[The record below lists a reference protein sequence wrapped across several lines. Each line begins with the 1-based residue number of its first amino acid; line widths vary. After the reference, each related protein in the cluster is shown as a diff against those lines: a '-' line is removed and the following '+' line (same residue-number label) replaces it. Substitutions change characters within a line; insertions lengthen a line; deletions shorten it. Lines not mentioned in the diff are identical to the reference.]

1 MKIAIIGLG
10 KMGGNMARRLQA
22 GNIDVVAFNRTP
34 EKTQELAEETGS
46 QPAYS
51 YKEVVS
57 FLDQPR
63 IVWSMVPAGETT
75 RQVAQEFYDMLDVDD
90 IFIDGGNSF
99 YKDSMD
105 LAEMFEKKGI
115 HFLDVGVSGG
125 IWGLTEGY
133 SLMIGGE
140 RKIAEYLAP
149 VFEILAP
156 VKDKGWGYVGPH
168 GAGHFVKM
176 VHNGIEY
183 GMMEA
188 IAEGFEIMH
197 AKKSFHIDLEETAR
211 IWQDGSVVRSWL
223 LDLTHDALAED
234 KELASIASWVED
246 SGEGRWTANE
256 AVDLGVPA
264 PVITDALFRRFD
276 SRQPDSFALKTLAA
290 MRNKFGGHSIKE
302 KKGK

>member
-22 GNIDVVAFNRTP
+22 GNIEVVAYNRTP
-34 EKTQELAEETGS
+34 EKTQELTEEIGL

-51 YKEVVS
+51 YKEVIS
-57 FLDQPR
+57 YLDQPR
-63 IVWSMVPAGETT
+63 IIWSMVPAGETT
-75 RQVAQEFYDMLDVDD
+75 RLVAQEFYELLDVDD
-90 IFIDGGNSF
+90 IFIDGGNSY
-99 YKDSMD
+99 YKNSME
-105 LAEMFEKKGI
+105 LAMMFLKKGI

-125 IWGLTEGY
+125 IWGLKEGY

-140 RKIAEYLAP
+140 RKIADYLKP
-149 VFEILAP
+149 VFEVLAP
-156 VKDKGWGYVGPH
+156 GKEKGWGYVGPH

-188 IAEGFEIMH
+188 LAEGFEIMH
-197 AKKSFHIDLEETAR
+197 TKQEFNLNLEEVAG
-211 IWQDGSVVRSWL
+211 IWQNGSVVRSWL
-223 LDLTHDALAED
+223 LDLTHDALSED
-234 KELASIASWVED
+234 NELSSIESWVDD
-246 SGEGRWTANE
+246 SGEGRWTAHE
-256 AVDLGVPA
+256 AIDLGVPT

-276 SRQPDSFALKTLAA
+276 SRQSDSFALKTLAA

-302 KKGK
+302 KKGE

>member
-22 GNIDVVAFNRTP
+22 GNIEVVAYNRTP
-34 EKTQELAEETGS
+34 EKTQELTEEIGL

-51 YKEVVS
+51 YKEVIS
-57 FLDQPR
+57 YLDQTR
-63 IVWSMVPAGETT
+63 IIWSMVPAGETT
-75 RQVAQEFYDMLDVDD
+75 RLVAQEFYELLDVDD
-90 IFIDGGNSF
+90 IFIDGGNSY
-99 YKDSMD
+99 YKDSME
-105 LAEMFEKKGI
+105 LAMMFLKKGI

-125 IWGLTEGY
+125 IWGLKEGY

-140 RKIAEYLAP
+140 RKIADYLKP
-149 VFEILAP
+149 VFEVLAP
-156 VKDKGWGYVGPH
+156 GKDKGWGYVGPH

-188 IAEGFEIMH
+188 LAEGFEIMH
-197 AKKSFHIDLEETAR
+197 AKQEFNINLEEVAG
-211 IWQDGSVVRSWL
+211 IWQNGSVVRSWL
-223 LDLTHDALAED
+223 LDLTHDALSED
-234 KELASIASWVED
+234 NELSSIESWVDD
-246 SGEGRWTANE
+246 SGEGRWTAHE
-256 AVDLGVPA
+256 AIDLGVPT

-302 KKGK
+302 KKGE

>member
-22 GNIDVVAFNRTP
+22 GNIEVVAYNRTP
-34 EKTQELAEETGS
+34 EKTQELTEEIGL

-51 YKEVVS
+51 YKEVIS
-57 FLDQPR
+57 YLDQPR
-63 IVWSMVPAGETT
+63 IIWSMVPAGETT
-75 RQVAQEFYDMLDVDD
+75 RLVAQEFYELLDIDD
-90 IFIDGGNSF
+90 IFIDGGNSY
-99 YKDSMD
+99 YKDSME
-105 LAEMFEKKGI
+105 LAMMFLKKGI

-125 IWGLTEGY
+125 IWGLKEGY

-140 RKIAEYLAP
+140 RKIADYLKSVFEVLAP
-149 VFEILAP
+149 GKE
-156 VKDKGWGYVGPH
+156 KGWGYVGPH

-188 IAEGFEIMH
+188 LAEGFEIMH
-197 AKKSFHIDLEETAR
+197 AKQEFNINLEEVAG
-211 IWQDGSVVRSWL
+211 IWQNGSVVRSWL
-223 LDLTHDALAED
+223 LDLTHDALSED
-234 KELASIASWVED
+234 NELSSIESWVDD
-246 SGEGRWTANE
+246 SGEGRWTAHE
-256 AVDLGVPA
+256 AIDLGVPT

-302 KKGK
+302 KKGE

>member
-10 KMGGNMARRLQA
+10 KMGGNMARRLRA
-22 GNIDVVAFNRTP
+22 ENIEVIAYNRTP
-34 EKTQELAEETGS
+34 EKTQELAEETGL

-51 YKEVVS
+51 YNEVVS
-57 FLDQPR
+57 YLDQPR
-63 IVWSMVPAGETT
+63 IIWSMVPAGEIT
-75 RQVAQEFYDMLDVDD
+75 RSVALEFYDLLDMDD
-90 IFIDGGNSF
+90 IYIDGGNSF
-99 YKDSMD
+99 YKDSID
-105 LAEMFEKKGI
+105 LAEMFKKKNI

-125 IWGLTEGY
+125 IWGLAEGY

-140 RKIAEYLAP
+140 RKIAEYLTP
-149 VFEILAP
+149 VFEVLAP
-156 VKDKGWGYVGPH
+156 AKEKGWGYVGPH

-176 VHNGIEY
+176 IHNGIEY

-197 AKKSFHIDLEETAR
+197 AKQSFNINLEEVAR

-223 LDLTHDALAED
+223 LDLTHDALSED
-234 KELASIASWVED
+234 KELSSIESWVED
-246 SGEGRWTANE
+246 SGEGRWTAHE

-264 PVITDALFRRFD
+264 PAITDALYRRFD

-290 MRNKFGGHSIKE
+290 MRNKFGGHSVKE
-302 KKGK
+302 KKAK